1 MTINADKGMGN
12 VKPYTPALS
21 IKTTTA
27 TLETNLEVSKR
38 NRSRITIMV

>member
-21 IKTTTA
+21 IKTTTV
-27 TLETNLEVSKR
+27 TLETLRYSK
-38 NRSRITIMV
+38 NSITEIPVHP